1 MHGAENLPRVKCPR
15 DMRIIRDIRLKMRG
29 LGAMA
34 SEVKERINLKE
45 INCEKELTLAVIG
58 GKWKLIILWHLGL
71 EGTKRFSELKR
82 LIPHI
87 TQKMLTNQLRE
98 LEEDKLIERKVYAEV
113 PPRVEYTLTDHG
125 QSLMPVLHAMYNWGK
140 NYGENVIWKES

>member
-1 MHGAENLPRVKCPR
+1 MHGAESLPRVKFPR
-15 DMRIIRDIRLKMRG
+15 DMRNIRDIRLKMRG

>member
-1 MHGAENLPRVKCPR
+1 
-15 DMRIIRDIRLKMRG
+15 
-29 LGAMA
+29 MA

-87 TQKMLTNQLRE
+87 TQKDADE
-98 LEEDKLIERKVYAEV
+98 PAAGAGG
-113 PPRVEYTLTDHG
+113 G
-125 QSLMPVLHAMYNWGK
+125 QTGGTQSVRRSSAP
-140 NYGENVIWKES
+140 S

>member
-1 MHGAENLPRVKCPR
+1 
-15 DMRIIRDIRLKMRG
+15 
-29 LGAMA
+29 MA
-34 SEVKERINLKE
+34 NEVKDRIDLMT

-71 EGTKRFSELKR
+71 EGTKRFSELKK

-98 LEEDKLIERKVYAEV
+98 LEEDQLIFRKVYPVV
-113 PPRVEYTLTDHG
+113 PPRVEYSLTEHG
-125 QSLMPVLHAMYNWGK
+125 ESLMPVLKMMYNWGK
-140 NYGENVIWKES
+140 NYGEQVIWKDGRTCQETAL

>member
-1 MHGAENLPRVKCPR
+1 MCCE
-15 DMRIIRDIRLKMRG
+15 RG
-29 LGAMA
+29 GSMA
-34 SEVKERINLKE
+34 NQLNERINLKE

-82 LIPHI
+82 LIPSI

-98 LEEDKLIERKVYAEV
+98 LEDDRLVHRQVYAEV
-113 PPRVEYTLTDHG
+113 PPRVEYSLTEYG
-125 QSLMPVLHAMYNWGK
+125 ESLMPILRMMYDWGRA
-140 NYGENVIWKES
+140 YGDEFVWK

>member
-1 MHGAENLPRVKCPR
+1 MIKERGGA
-15 DMRIIRDIRLKMRG
+15 
-29 LGAMA
+29 LGMA
-34 SEVKERINLKE
+34 TEIKDRINLKE

-71 EGTKRFSELKR
+71 EGTKRFSELKK

-98 LEEDKLIERKVYAEV
+98 LEEDQLVLRKVYAEV
-113 PPRVEYTLTDHG
+113 PPKVEYSLTSYG
-125 QSLMPVLHAMYNWGK
+125 QSLLPVLRLMYDWGK
-140 NYGENVIWKES
+140 NYGENVIWKDTPPEERC

>member
-1 MHGAENLPRVKCPR
+1 MHGAESLPEVKYPR
-15 DMRIIRDIRLKMRG
+15 DMRNIRDIRLKMRG

-34 SEVKERINLKE
+34 AEVKERINLKE

>member
-15 DMRIIRDIRLKMRG
+15 DMRNIRDIRLKMRG

>member
-1 MHGAENLPRVKCPR
+1 
-15 DMRIIRDIRLKMRG
+15 
-29 LGAMA
+29 MA
-34 SEVKERINLKE
+34 NEVKDRIDLKA

-71 EGTKRFSELKR
+71 QGTKRFSELKK

-98 LEEDKLIERKVYAEV
+98 LEEDRLVFRKVYPEV
-113 PPRVEYTLTDHG
+113 PPRVEYSLTEHG
-125 QSLMPVLHAMYNWGK
+125 ESLVPVLKMMYDWGK
-140 NYGENVIWKES
+140 NYGEQVIWKDGPPCRESVL

>member
-1 MHGAENLPRVKCPR
+1 MATEIK
-15 DMRIIRDIRLKMRG
+15 DRIDL
-29 LGAMA
+29 AT
-34 SEVKERINLKE
+34 

-71 EGTKRFSELKR
+71 EGTKRFSELKK

-98 LEEDKLIERKVYAEV
+98 LEEDRLVFRKVYPVV
-113 PPRVEYTLTDHG
+113 PPKVEYTLTEYG
-125 QSLMPVLHAMYNWGK
+125 ESLIPVLKMMYNWGK
-140 NYGENVIWKES
+140 NYGEQVIWKDGKTGPEIAAADA